1 MSESEKVGASG
12 AEEIQR
18 NLVSL
23 WPLPTG
29 PSLMPLV
36 IHPEWT
42 QSPGSSEDSPES
54 WECGALEGVAGIA
67 PHMRLGLWGSA
78 TGPGT
83 EAGPGRFAV

>member
-1 MSESEKVGASG
+1 MSESEKVGDSA

-18 NLVSL
+18 NVLSL

-42 QSPGSSEDSPES
+42 
-54 WECGALEGVAGIA
+54 
-67 PHMRLGLWGSA
+67 
-78 TGPGT
+78 
-83 EAGPGRFAV
+83 